1 MSRHL
6 ASRRGF
12 TLAEMM
18 IVVVIMGV
26 LATLAV
32 YGVQSYV
39 RSARTSEVYSMINNI
54 RAAEEA
60 YRDET
65 YQYLNVS
72 GSYDSTAPGLVG
84 LGRNKRDFA
93 AGDPVP
99 AVLENF
105 AVLGVRPNAPV
116 VFAYS
121 VVAGPAGATPTEPV
135 PGVTFNWPAATGPW
149 YVVRAQGD
157 QDGDGEYSYFVA
169 SSFTDEITS
178 HAPRE

>member
-1 MSRHL
+1 MTRHT
-6 ASRRGF
+6 ASTRGF
-12 TLAEMM
+12 TLAELM
-18 IVVVIMGV
+18 IVVVIVGV

-65 YQYLNVS
+65 YRYLSVS
-72 GSYDSTAPGLVG
+72 GTDYDATAPGSV
-84 LGRNKRDFA
+84 GRNKRDFA
-93 AGDPVP
+93 AD
-99 AVLENF
+99 ASDEVLENF
-105 AVLGVRPNAPV
+105 NVLGVRPNAPV
-116 VFAYS
+116 MFAYS
-121 VVAGPAGATPTEPV
+121 VVAGAAGVRPTEPV
-135 PGVTFNWPAATGPW
+135 PGMTFNWPTATGPW

-157 QDGDGEYSYFVA
+157 QDGDSTFSYFVA
-169 SSFTDEITS
+169 SSLTDEVTS